1 MTTNQELITAQ
12 PGTLLTRL
20 FVSAAT
26 VLFILL
32 LASCSDDNDAPPK
45 EPEENPATFIK
56 DEGKLAMLR
65 SMKDVDGSGR
75 LYEIDYTVDYK
86 LDDVLKSGY
95 TETEQLFNY
104 VAYLLYDIL
113 PQSKAKVSLDAGCS
127 AFAVPDPQ
135 SGKFLMGRNYDFCH
149 ATEDKKT
156 TSR

>member
-1 MTTNQELITAQ
+1 MHH
-12 PGTLLTRL
+12 RK
-20 FVSAAT
+20 S
-26 VLFILL
+26 
-32 LASCSDDNDAPPK
+32 PK
-45 EPEENPATFIK
+45 RTATFIK

-127 AFAVPDPQ
+127 ARSPERQIPDGSQ
-135 SGKFLMGRNYDFCH
+135 LRLLSCH
-149 ATEDKKT
+149 
-156 TSR
+156 

>member
-20 FVSAAT
+20 FVSVAT

-95 TETEQLFNY
+95 TNRTTIQLRCLS
-104 VAYLLYDIL
+104 ALR
-113 PQSKAKVSLDAGCS
+113 QSSPKQSEGFARRGMQCLCS
-127 AFAVPDPQ
+127 ARSPERQIPDGSQ
-135 SGKFLMGRNYDFCH
+135 LRLLSCH
-149 ATEDKKT
+149 
-156 TSR
+156 